1 MDIYNAFSISGMY
14 YKNRLP
20 PVKLGGVKTR
30 LLLEGNGQKIWILIL
45 DLGTLIPL

>member
-1 MDIYNAFSISGMY
+1 MHIYNAYSISGMY
-14 YKNRLP
+14 YKNHFS

-30 LLLEGNGQKIWILIL
+30 LLLEGNGQKVWILIL